1 MLAQSLSVKTHGGV
15 FTDSGRRG
23 RGPHLAAA
31 AAEGAAGGTSP
42 QRLSPSPSPPSS
54 PLRLSPSPSPSGA
67 HLPSSVTA
75 AFRAEAGAAAPAA
88 AGGDAGRTGVAAGGA
103 APASAAGAAGGAA
116 GDAVS

>member
-23 RGPHLAAA
+23 RGRHLAAA

-54 PLRLSPSPSPSGA
+54 SQRFSPSPSPPFSPLRLSPSPSARRRQVPTCR
-67 HLPSSVTA
+67 P
-75 AFRAEAGAAAPAA
+75 R
-88 AGGDAGRTGVAAGGA
+88 
-103 APASAAGAAGGAA
+103 
-116 GDAVS
+116 

>member
-54 PLRLSPSPSPSGA
+54 SQRFSPSPSPPFSPLRLSPSPSARRRQVPTCR
-67 HLPSSVTA
+67 P
-75 AFRAEAGAAAPAA
+75 R
-88 AGGDAGRTGVAAGGA
+88 
-103 APASAAGAAGGAA
+103 
-116 GDAVS
+116 